1 MPQYKKPGTGRDFLP
16 GQSGNPKGRPP
27 DSPEIKALKKLTKGE
42 LAVLLNKVLQS
53 KPEDL
58 KTFKGTVLEL
68 WLAAGATKAIQTGDY
83 SRLEFLINR
92 LIGKVPDKLEVS
104 EIDSVSDEELLKMAE
119 NAIQSMKE
127 KLKKE

>member
-1 MPQYKKPGTGRDFLP
+1 MSQEKKGPHRFKK
-16 GQSGNPKGRPP
+16 GQSGNPKGRPQDP
-27 DSPEIKALKKLTKGE
+27 PELHLINQLTKRE
-42 LAVLLNKVLQS
+42 FSLLLNKILQCP
-53 KPEDL
+53 PEKL
-58 KTFKGTVLEL
+58 KDFKGNVLEL